1 MKKII
6 FPLSFICLNLFSI
19 NIYAQ
24 TNFLHVKDSV
34 DIGNFSNC
42 NNFIVH
48 KENITVEGCPI
59 GKGNSYIGEK
69 GFGTYLGKFVG
80 LDKKINL
87 DNDNYQQQKIG
98 GNTRYFSTISTT
110 PVCYFKGRQFAHY
123 DESTTEIHKLIK
135 PRVSEIVYQNCHN
148 NCDKYANLLGKI
160 GEREETHNCP
170 NIPSLK
176 YTKKIK
182 TTIEYPDNLS
192 ANKLALDKVTN
203 KWHFKPQHC
212 DALRLKEEEIAND
225 SSLKCTPPLMVSP
238 ANSVIKKI
246 KCGENISSGRYSLK
260 PIIFEMDIEPNK
272 EVMFYFTPYTITDRL
287 LIAFDNVLMK
297 DTGYVSGRNLSYAFK
312 NNNKKNAYF
321 TIYADHSGTA
331 WNIRT
336 YCK

>member
-176 YTKKIK
+176 YTKK
-182 TTIEYPDNLS
+182 
-192 ANKLALDKVTN
+192 
-203 KWHFKPQHC
+203 
-212 DALRLKEEEIAND
+212 LKQ
-225 SSLKCTPPLMVSP
+225 L
-238 ANSVIKKI
+238 
-246 KCGENISSGRYSLK
+246 
-260 PIIFEMDIEPNK
+260 
-272 EVMFYFTPYTITDRL
+272 
-287 LIAFDNVLMK
+287 
-297 DTGYVSGRNLSYAFK
+297 
-312 NNNKKNAYF
+312 
-321 TIYADHSGTA
+321 
-331 WNIRT
+331 
-336 YCK
+336 